1 MKRFTSMVVLL
12 VAVLF
17 FGNPAFA
24 QTVNFEDL
32 MLEAESYWNGSDG
45 SGGFESRG
53 VRFNNNFTD
62 WGGGSVSWDGFAYS
76 NLTDTTLSGFDAQ
89 YNAIPGAGAR
99 SSKIYAVA
107 YVSTFAAGP
116 PTVTFDK
123 EQRITGFYATN
134 SNYAYYSMR
143 DGDDFA
149 KKFTEED
156 WFKLTIVGIDA
167 TGVETGTVEF
177 KLADGRNIIKNW
189 TWVDLSSLGPV
200 KQLTFSLSSTDM
212 GDWGMNT
219 PAYFCLDNLNEDRDD
234 DDSTCFISAMRY

>member
-17 FGNPAFA
+17 FWNPLFA
-24 QTVNFEDL
+24 QTVDFEDF

-53 VRFNNNFTD
+53 VRFSNNYDMT
-62 WGGGSVSWDGFAYS
+62 WGSWDGFAYA
-76 NLTDTTLSGFDAQ
+76 NLTDTTPSGFDFQ

-99 SSKIYAVA
+99 GSKIYAVA
-107 YVSTFAAGP
+107 YVSSFAAGP

-134 SNYAYYSMR
+134 TNYAYYSMR

-156 WFKLTIVGIDA
+156 WFKLTITGIDA
-167 TGVETGTVEF
+167 TGAETGAVDF

-200 KQLTFSLSSTDM
+200 KELTFSLSSTDM

-234 DDSTCFISAMRY
+234 DDSTCFINSIRW

>member
-17 FGNPAFA
+17 FGNPVFA
-24 QTVNFEDL
+24 QTVDFEDL
-32 MLEAESYWNGSDG
+32 VLEAESYWDGSDG

-53 VRFNNNFTD
+53 VSFSNNYNMT
-62 WGGGSVSWDGFAYS
+62 WGSWDGFAYA

-99 SSKIYAVA
+99 GSKIYAVA
-107 YVSTFAAGP
+107 YVSSFAEGP
-116 PTVTFDK
+116 PTITFDK

-143 DGDDFA
+143 DGDAFA
-149 KKFTEED
+149 KKFTEAD
-156 WFKLTIVGIDA
+156 WFKLTIAGIDA
-167 TGVETGTVEF
+167 TGAETGIVGF
-177 KLADGRNIIKNW
+177 KLADGRNIVNDW

-219 PAYFCLDNLNEDRDD
+219 PAYFCLDNLNEDRDN
-234 DDSTCFISAMRY
+234 DDSTCFINSIRR